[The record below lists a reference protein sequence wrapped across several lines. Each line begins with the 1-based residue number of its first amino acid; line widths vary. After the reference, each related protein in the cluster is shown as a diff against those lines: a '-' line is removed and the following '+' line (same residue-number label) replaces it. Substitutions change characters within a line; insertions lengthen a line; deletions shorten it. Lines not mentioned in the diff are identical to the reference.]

1 MALWAMRSLAVLFW
15 LWAIGGVAFR
25 PSMKAQANPVLMSS
39 SSNEESP
46 MKSVMEKQFKVGK
59 SIAWGVLQKDV
70 DASSI
75 PDAETQAELR
85 AQAESSLTNID
96 STERGRRRLVGVIA
110 ATSSAAIYTGMLVFK
125 TTFIF
130 RLLGLYLP
138 VSIAAGFLKSAE
150 EGL

>member
-1 MALWAMRSLAVLFW
+1 MRSLAVLFW
-15 LWAIGGVAFR
+15 LWAIGGAAFR
-25 PSMKAQANPVLMSS
+25 PAVKAQANPVLMS

-85 AQAESSLTNID
+85 AQAASSLTNID
-96 STERGRRRLVGVIA
+96 STERDRRRLVGVIA

>member
-1 MALWAMRSLAVLFW
+1 MGLWAMRSLAVLFW
-15 LWAIGGVAFR
+15 LGAIGGAAFR
-25 PSMKAQANPVLMSS
+25 LSVKAQPSS
-39 SSNEESP
+39 SAMMMSEASESP

-85 AQAESSLTNID
+85 AKATSSLTNID
-96 STERGRRRLVGVIA
+96 LTERGRRRLVGIVA
-110 ATSSAAIYTGMLVFK
+110 ATGSAAIYTGMLVFK

-138 VSIAAGFLKSAE
+138 ISIAAGFLKSAD